1 MLSSVWLGLGSNVGD
16 KRANLQAAL
25 ERLACHAAIMRVSSL
40 YRTAPVG
47 YLDQDWFLNAAVG
60 VETSLSPLELLAVIH
75 GIETRLGRVR
85 TIANGPRTIDLDI
98 LLWDGMVL
106 DSPEL
111 KIPHPRMHERLF
123 VLAPLAEIAPDA
135 VHPVLGRTVAELEAA
150 ITSRA
155 GVERLDESLT
165 SQIGR

>member
-25 ERLACHAAIMRVSSL
+25 EQLACHAAITRVSSL

-135 VHPVLGRTVAELEAA
+135 VHPVLGRTIAELEAA

-155 GVERLDESLT
+155 GVERLDESFT
-165 SQIGR
+165 SQTGR